1 MEHGEEPEAALRREI
16 REEVGI
22 NEVELGPMLWR
33 RRSTFRFRGVTYEQ
47 DNDYYL
53 ARTRITDVDGSDNE
67 AGERETTLGHHWWSL
82 DELQRTGETIYPNGL
97 GVLLAPVL
105 VDGPPTAPLVLESDR
120 EGGLA

>member
-1 MEHGEEPEAALRREI
+1 MEQGEEPEAALRREI

-22 NEVELGPMLWR
+22 HEVELGPMLWR

-53 ARTRITDVDGSDNE
+53 ARTRITDVDGSGNE

-120 EGGLA
+120 EGGFA